1 MRWRRASDERG
12 SAVSEFIVIAV
23 LVLIPIA
30 YGVLSIVRVQS
41 ASFASAQA
49 VREAGRAFMTAD
61 AVLQAKVR
69 AESAARLA
77 LADHGFTLPA
87 GALDVA
93 CPSGPCLS
101 PGSAAT
107 VTLQWTVELPWFPAG
122 FGQIAAMPIS
132 ATHHVPVDAYRLTA
146 S

>member
-1 MRWRRASDERG
+1 MRRRSLGDERG

-23 LVLIPIA
+23 LVLIPLA
-30 YGVLSIVRVQS
+30 YGVISIARVQS

-61 AVLQAKVR
+61 AVVQANVR
-69 AESAARLA
+69 AEAAARLA
-77 LADHGFTLPA
+77 LADHGFSLPK
-87 GALDVA
+87 GALRIECHEGA
-93 CPSGPCLS
+93 CLE

-107 VTLQWTVELPWFPAG
+107 VSLRWTVDLPWFPAG
-122 FGQIAAMPIS
+122 FGDIAAMPMT
-132 ATHHVPVDAYRLTA
+132 ATHHVPVDAYRLT

>member
-1 MRWRRASDERG
+1 MRWRAVADERG
-12 SAVSEFIVIAV
+12 SAVSEFIVVAV

-30 YGVLSIVRVQS
+30 YGVISIVRVQS

-49 VREAGRAFMTAD
+49 VREAGRAFMTSD
-61 AVLQAKVR
+61 AVVQANVR
-69 AESAARLA
+69 AQSAARLA
-77 LADHGFTLPA
+77 LADHGFTMPD
-87 GALDVA
+87 GALRID
-93 CPSGPCLS
+93 CHGGSCLS

-107 VTLQWTVELPWFPAG
+107 VTLHWTVDLPWFPAG

-132 ATHHVPVDAYRLTA
+132 ATHRVPVDAYRIT